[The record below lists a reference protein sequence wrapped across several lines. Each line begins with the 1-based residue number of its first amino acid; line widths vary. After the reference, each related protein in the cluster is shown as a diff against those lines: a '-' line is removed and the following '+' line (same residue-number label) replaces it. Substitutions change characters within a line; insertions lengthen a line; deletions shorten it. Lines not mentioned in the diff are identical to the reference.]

1 MPSPTTLAVFAGTA
15 LVLLAIPG
23 PAVLY
28 IVARSASQG
37 ARAGLVSVLGVHTGT
52 VVHVLS
58 AVAGLSAVL
67 VASATAFT
75 AVKLAGAA
83 YLVWLGVR
91 TLLERRRAG
100 GAAVDGPV
108 PSRSLRR
115 VFVDGVVLN
124 VLNPKTA
131 VFFLAFVPQFVDP
144 ARGDAAQQLLALG
157 AVFILLGLVSDGA
170 YALAGAWIGRRLR
183 GPAAPGRRA
192 RLVAGTTY
200 IGLGVATAA
209 SGGSTGRA

>member
-1 MPSPTTLAVFAGTA
+1 MPSPTTLALFAGTA
-15 LVLLAIPG
+15 LVLLVIPG

-52 VVHVLS
+52 VVHVLC

-67 VASATAFT
+67 VASAAAFT

-91 TLLERRRAG
+91 TLWERRHARSAG
-100 GAAVDGPV
+100 VE
-108 PSRSLRR
+108 PSLPARSLRR
-115 VFVDGVVLN
+115 IYTDGIVLN

-144 ARGDAAQQLLALG
+144 ARGHATEQLLALG
-157 AVFILLGLVSDGA
+157 GAFILLGLLSDSA
-170 YALAGAWIGRRLR
+170 YALAGAWVGRRLR
-183 GPAAPGRRA
+183 GRAAPGRRA
-192 RLVAGTTY
+192 GLLAGTTY

-209 SGGSTGRA
+209 SGGSARQT